1 LSNLKNGRL
10 PKKVNFVDFRKA
22 FDRVIRE
29 KLGVIMQEYGIFS
42 MYITII
48 RDLYDLSL
56 CCILEDS
63 RTSDWFEVRSGLTQ
77 GSVTPGFNLIIVI
90 DWVMS
95 KTGDKEED
103 LVGIVPLS

>member
-1 LSNLKNGRL
+1 MSNLKNGRL

-48 RDLYDLSL
+48 RDLYDLTFYAAS
-56 CCILEDS
+56 S
-63 RTSDWFEVRSGLTQ
+63 RIAEHQT
-77 GSVTPGFNLIIVI
+77 GSR
-90 DWVMS
+90 
-95 KTGDKEED
+95 
-103 LVGIVPLS
+103 